1 MAYTYDGCCGSC
13 IYMNTN
19 DYTGSKD
26 HCYCTYRRQYY
37 NLTERKCY
45 AYKYDPNKDYYDL
58 NHRWHV
64 VSAIFKKLGL
74 YDLEYDCIKI
84 LNDFRINVLEK
95 DQKYEEILRE
105 YDFIGPALANFIA
118 NDENAVELCKKICS
132 TYLLEILDLI
142 KLEKYDEALNKY
154 KELIGLLKNYY
165 QDKINEYLSMKN
177 ITIDEK
183 EKVSVK

>member
-37 NLTERKCY
+37 NLTESKCY
-45 AYKYDPNKDYYDL
+45 AYRYDPNKDYYDL

-74 YDLEYDCIKI
+74 YEAEFECIQI
-84 LNDFRINVLEK
+84 LNNFRVEVLEK
-95 DQKYEEILRE
+95 DARYEDMLRE
-105 YDFIGPALANFIA
+105 YDVVGPALANFIT
-118 NDENAVELCKKICS
+118 NDSNSVELCKKICS
-132 TYLLEILDLI
+132 VCLLDILYMI
-142 KLEKYDEALNKY
+142 KEEKYTEALDKY
-154 KELIGLLKNYY
+154 KELIELLKDYY
-165 QDKINEYLSMKN
+165 RDQLDAYFE
-177 ITIDEK
+177 EK
-183 EKVSVK
+183 RISGTK